1 MISSQIIAWMVGICA
16 GAAGVGATYY
26 FHLKPDNPVEQIAEE
41 VIKMETDIDI
51 DLSPENK
58 ESK

>member
-1 MISSQIIAWMVGICA
+1 MVGICA